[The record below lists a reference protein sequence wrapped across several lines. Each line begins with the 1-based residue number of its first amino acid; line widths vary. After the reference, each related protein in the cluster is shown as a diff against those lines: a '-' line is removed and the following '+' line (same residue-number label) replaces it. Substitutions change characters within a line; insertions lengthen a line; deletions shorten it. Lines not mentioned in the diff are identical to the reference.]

1 MAGASVGIEELYE
14 MIRVTGLIKEYQTDQ
29 GAVKA
34 LRGISLDIEKGEFCV
49 LLGPSGCG
57 KTTTLRCVAG
67 LEQPDSGEIIIED
80 TVMNSPQ
87 RKIYVPPEDRGI
99 GMIFQSYGIWPHL
112 DVFHNISLPLEHGKK
127 KLSRSEI
134 RDRVA
139 EALDL
144 VRLKG
149 LEGRRATDLSGGQ
162 QQRVALARSF
172 ACKPK
177 VLLMDEPLSNL
188 DAKLREEMRSEIKQI
203 TSSVGIT
210 VLYVTHDQ
218 SEALVMGDVVAVM
231 RGGMILQRGSPQ
243 ELYSRPESLE
253 VAEFLGE
260 MNFIQGRKVGG
271 ELRGP
276 HLVETRLGNFMSD
289 SAWEVSVGEA
299 VVLGIRPED
308 IQLCGE
314 KPQANNAVAASIVHR
329 QFLGNATMYELNSSG
344 IRISARAT
352 VRPASTYSSGG
363 AIFAVLDMSCLHLF
377 RCVESKE

>member
-1 MAGASVGIEELYE
+1 
-14 MIRVTGLIKEYQTDQ
+14 MIRVTGLIKEYQTEQ

-34 LRGISLDIEKGEFCV
+34 LRGISLDIKKGEFCV

-67 LEQPDSGEIIIED
+67 LEQPDSGEITIED
-80 TVMNSPQ
+80 TVVNAPQ

-99 GMIFQSYGIWPHL
+99 GMIFQSYAIWPHL
-112 DVFHNISLPLEHGKK
+112 DVFHNIALPLKRGKK
-127 KLSRSEI
+127 KLSEVEVG
-134 RDRVA
+134 DRVRT
-139 EALDL
+139 ALDL

-149 LEGRRATDLSGGQ
+149 LERRRATDLSGGQ

-203 TSSVGIT
+203 TSGVGIT

-231 RGGMILQRGSPQ
+231 RAGVILQRGSPQ
-243 ELYSRPESLE
+243 ELYSCPESLE
-253 VAEFLGE
+253 VAEFLGD
-260 MNFIQGRKVGG
+260 MNFIRGRKVGG
-271 ELRGP
+271 GLRGP
-276 HLVETRLGNFMSD
+276 HLVETRVGNFTSD
-289 SAWEVSVGEA
+289 SARDVSVGEN

-308 IQLCGE
+308 IQLCRE
-314 KPQANNAVAASIVHR
+314 KPQANNAVAALVVHR
-329 QFLGNATMYELNSSG
+329 QFLGNATIYELDSG
-344 IRISARAT
+344 GVRIAARVA
-352 VRPASTYSSGG
+352 VRPASAYSSEKT
-363 AIFAVLDMSCLHLF
+363 IFAVLHPSCLHLF
-377 RCVESKE
+377 RSEESRQ

>member
-1 MAGASVGIEELYE
+1 
-14 MIRVTGLIKEYQTDQ
+14 MIRITGLVKEYQTGQ
-29 GAVKA
+29 GEIQA
-34 LRGISLDIEKGEFCV
+34 LRGISLDIKEGEFCV

-67 LEQPDSGEIIIED
+67 LEQPDSGEIVIED
-80 TVMNSPQ
+80 TVVNSPQ
-87 RKIYVPPEDRGI
+87 RNIYVSPEDRGI
-99 GMIFQSYGIWPHL
+99 GMIFQSYAIWPHL
-112 DVFHNISLPLEHGKK
+112 DVFQNVALPLEYRKE
-127 KLSRSEI
+127 KLSRLQI
-134 RDRVA
+134 RDRVG

-149 LEGRRATDLSGGQ
+149 LERRRATDLSGGQ
-162 QQRVALARSF
+162 QQRVALARAF

-188 DAKLREEMRSEIKQI
+188 DAKLREEMRSEIKQM
-203 TSSVGIT
+203 TSALGST

-218 SEALVMGDVVAVM
+218 SEALVVGDVVAVM
-231 RGGMILQRGSPQ
+231 QGGVILQRGSPQ
-243 ELYSRPESLE
+243 DLYNRPESLE

-260 MNFIQGRKVGG
+260 MNFIEGRKVGG
-271 ELRGP
+271 ELRGR

-289 SAWEVSVGEA
+289 STREVSVGEA

-329 QFLGNATMYELNSSG
+329 QFLGSVTMVELNSSG
-344 IRISARAT
+344 IKISARAT
-352 VRPASTYSSGG
+352 VRPASIHLSGG
-363 AIFAVLDMSCLHLF
+363 AIFAVLDPSCLHLF
-377 RCVESKE
+377 RSAELKE

>member
-1 MAGASVGIEELYE
+1 
-14 MIRVTGLIKEYQTDQ
+14 MICITGLVKDYRTGQ
-29 GAVKA
+29 GEVAA
-34 LRGISLDIEKGEFCV
+34 LRGISLDIAEREFCV

-67 LEQPDSGEIIIED
+67 LEQPDSGEIVIAGR
-80 TVMNSPQ
+80 VVNSPQ
-87 RKIYVPPEDRGI
+87 RNIYVPPEERGI
-99 GMIFQSYGIWPHL
+99 GMIFQSYAIWPHL
-112 DVFHNISLPLEHGKK
+112 DVFQNVALPLEYREK

-134 RDRVA
+134 NNRVG

-149 LEGRRATDLSGGQ
+149 LERRGATDLSGGQ

-188 DAKLREEMRSEIKQI
+188 DAKLREEMRSEIKQM
-203 TSSVGIT
+203 TSTLGST

-218 SEALVMGDVVAVM
+218 SEALVVGDVVAVM
-231 RGGMILQRGSPQ
+231 RGGRILQRGSPQ
-243 ELYSRPESLE
+243 DLYRRPESLD

-260 MNFIQGRKVGG
+260 MNFIHGRKVGG

-276 HLVETRLGNFMSD
+276 HLVETRLGKFMSD
-289 SAWEVSVGEA
+289 SAREISVGEA

-344 IRISARAT
+344 VKISARAT
-352 VRPASTYSSGG
+352 ARRVSSDSSGG
-363 AIFAVLDMSCLHLF
+363 AIFAVLDSACLHLF
-377 RCVESKE
+377 RSVESKE